1 MNKVI
6 LLLTAVFGVSVAAF
20 AADPSPSA
28 SESASATPKKHH
40 APAHHHKA
48 KAAPSASASATP
60 YSVFHLENSLNT
72 KTRSHL
78 RVLFFPRSSSS
89 SKVLIRSRT

>member
-6 LLLTAVFGVSVAAF
+6 LLLTAVFGLSVAAF

-28 SESASATPKKHH
+28 SASASAPAKKHH
-40 APAHHHKA
+40 TVRHHKP

-60 YSVFHLENSLNT
+60 
-72 KTRSHL
+72 
-78 RVLFFPRSSSS
+78 
-89 SKVLIRSRT
+89 